1 MLIARGALQAAL
13 AVLHDGGCESCA
25 VLRNRGESR
34 DQQMAA
40 RARVTKALAIA
51 LAAAKKLDVIVSN
64 HLASDSAVRQVWK
77 RNRRVENPYRRKA
90 VASPPADETKEPEVP
105 SLAPTP
111 ASPSAVASA
120 KTDTAA

>member
-13 AVLHDGGCESCA
+13 AVLDDGGCESCA

-64 HLASDSAVRQVWK
+64 HLASDSAVL
-77 RNRRVENPYRRKA
+77 
-90 VASPPADETKEPEVP
+90 EV
-105 SLAPTP
+105 
-111 ASPSAVASA
+111 
-120 KTDTAA
+120 